1 MWLKK
6 TVAAVI
12 PVAKNNNSIFNV
24 IQELDATGFTDE
36 IVVVDIGADEETLEQ
51 IGKTRARVVKQKKGG
66 VGRAIRT
73 GIKSTKADLIIITE
87 ANGTFKG
94 KDISKLLSYSEDFDT
109 VFGSRTHIPLAGK
122 GSGMTLLRRLVEDLF
137 AKIVCILFLSSNL
150 TDVGCTFRLTNRK
163 GWRSVAKECKN
174 NSEIFLTQWLIMAAK
189 NKVRFLEV
197 PVSYTSPKA
206 ATQKD
211 NFYRLTIRALFIFY
225 LIFKT
230 WFINM
235 VSK

>member
-12 PVAKNNNSIFNV
+12 PAARNNNSIFNV

-36 IVVVDIGADEETLEQ
+36 IIVVDIGADEETVRQ
-51 IGKTRARVVKQKKGG
+51 IEKTRARIVKQKTGG
-66 VGRAIRT
+66 VGRAVKI
-73 GIKSTKADLIIITE
+73 GIKSTKADLIVITE
-87 ANGTFKG
+87 ASGTFKG
-94 KDISKLLSYSEDFDT
+94 KDLSKLLSYSEDFDT

-137 AKIVCILFLSSNL
+137 AKIICIFFLSSNL

-163 GWRSVAKECKN
+163 GWQKVAKECRN
-174 NSEIFLTQWLIMAAK
+174 NSEIFLTQWLITAAK
-189 NKVRFLEV
+189 NKVRFIEV
-197 PVSYTSPKA
+197 PVSYSAPKVA
-206 ATQKD
+206 SQKD
-211 NFYRLTIRALFIFY
+211 NFFHLTIRALAIFY

-230 WFINM
+230 WLIRE
-235 VSK
+235 